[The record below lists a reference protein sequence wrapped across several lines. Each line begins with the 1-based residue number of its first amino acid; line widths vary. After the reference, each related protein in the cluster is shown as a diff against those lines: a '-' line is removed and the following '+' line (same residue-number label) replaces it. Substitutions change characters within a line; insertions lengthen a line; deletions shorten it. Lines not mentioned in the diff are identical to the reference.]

1 MNERIPK
8 KTIIYVVSSVLLC
21 ALGVILLLKFPQP
34 SDLLYVV
41 GVSLLVA
48 GITNLGMAVVRAV
61 DDWDG
66 QSNDKQ
72 IGALQ
77 DTLTQS
83 VGALSDTISESTL
96 ALGHTLRSTPPSNR
110 CASDVDIGR
119 RFRAE
124 FTMRRAAAGNGAVVV
139 SLIGLKLRRFFRD
152 QLDWMKAQK
161 GKSVVRALLQ
171 DPDCGAF
178 EQTCAFEGK
187 GVAATLSD
195 ICRTLELFQGGEM
208 RDGAWQFVQG
218 SLIVQ
223 IRFTSDYQP
232 ITMFGVDDVV
242 YVRPRIKTPG
252 GASTRFYESYDRNDE
267 EYARVHRA
275 HFDECWEAASFVI
288 PKALETGLRGPFQ
301 GAPRRGG

>member
-1 MNERIPK
+1 MTERIPR
-8 KTIIYVVSSVLLC
+8 KTIIYVGSSALLC
-21 ALGVILLLKFPQP
+21 AIGVILLLRFPQP
-34 SDLLYVV
+34 SDLWYVV

-48 GITNLGMAVVRAV
+48 GLTNLGMAVVRAV

-72 IGALQ
+72 ISALR
-77 DTLTQS
+77 
-83 VGALSDTISESTL
+83 DTISESTL
-96 ALGHTLRSTPPSNR
+96 ALGHTLRSTSPSNR

-124 FTMRRAAAGNGAVVV
+124 FTMRRAAARNGRIVV
-139 SLIGLKLRRFFRD
+139 SLIGLKLQRFFRD
-152 QLDWMKAQK
+152 QLNWMKGQQ

-178 EQTCAFEGK
+178 EQTCLFEGK
-187 GVAATLSD
+187 AIEPTLRD
-195 ICRTLELFQGGEM
+195 ICRTLELFQAGAM
-208 RDGAWQFVQG
+208 RDGAWQFEQG

-242 YVRPRIKTPG
+242 YVRPRIKTPD
-252 GASTRFYESYDRNDE
+252 GASTRFYESYDRHDE
-267 EYARVHRA
+267 DYARVHRA
-275 HFDECWEAASFVI
+275 HFDECWEAARFVI
-288 PKALETGLRGPFQ
+288 PKALEGRLQSSFQ
-301 GAPRRGG
+301 GAPRRDG